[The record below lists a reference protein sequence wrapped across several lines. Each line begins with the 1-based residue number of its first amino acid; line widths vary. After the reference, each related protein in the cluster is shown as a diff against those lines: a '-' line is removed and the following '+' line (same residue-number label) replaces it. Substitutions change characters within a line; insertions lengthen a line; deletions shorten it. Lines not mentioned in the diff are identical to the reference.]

1 MSNSHLRLG
10 LSLSEEEGA
19 FRRPYLDMFDQG
31 SRCLGSRQ
39 AGIRIDDPNN
49 KYFLHSTPEWNKL
62 LKLYSWFSNDNF
74 ICHTWLAFL
83 MFGKG
88 SSRLANWYERAG
100 KLQEAE
106 KLRAELQGLIPHYND
121 LVAQTL

>member
-1 MSNSHLRLG
+1 
-10 LSLSEEEGA
+10 
-19 FRRPYLDMFDQG
+19 
-31 SRCLGSRQ
+31 
-39 AGIRIDDPNN
+39 
-49 KYFLHSTPEWNKL
+49 
-62 LKLYSWFSNDNF
+62 
-74 ICHTWLAFL
+74 